1 MLTIEEKN
9 ALIEEI
15 GILATKYFEENIKNM
30 SSPTFEEDI
39 EGSIMAILEVQM
51 QSNE

>member
-15 GILATKYFEENIKNM
+15 GILAAKYFEENIAEPSEKVIKRGGRGQRYDN
-30 SSPTFEEDI
+30 
-39 EGSIMAILEVQM
+39 
-51 QSNE
+51 

>member
-15 GILATKYFEENIKNM
+15 GILYKIFRRKYKKYVF
-30 SSPTFEEDI
+30 STFEEAYR
-39 EGSIMAILEVQM
+39 EYNGNS
-51 QSNE
+51 

>member
-15 GILATKYFEENIKNM
+15 GILTKYFEENIKNM

-39 EGSIMAILEVQM
+39 QGI
-51 QSNE
+51 